1 MILTE
6 KQIQDM
12 TQAMYEQDQD
22 TPDSTSEDYLVRRSI
37 LNAGIGFW
45 EVFNGTD
52 WASLYTTLA
61 ENSTGGETTVAT
73 GDTQSDCPTAL
84 VRIGSYIKLTDG
96 TNKVV
101 YVRKTPQEAADLVA
115 AGSTSKF
122 FWISGKPNAYKINWN
137 PEIPEEYD
145 GWTISYPYYKK
156 ALQFSATTDIADA
169 SDHLFLV
176 HYLLSLLYKN
186 DDPGKSR
193 EQFDIANAL
202 IQQMKRTND
211 ISILD
216 YRDNEIGI
224 GFGL

>member
-156 ALQFSATTDIADA
+156 ASQFSAPTDVADA
-169 SDHLFLV
+169 PDHLFLV
-176 HYLLSLLYKN
+176 HYLLSWLYKN

-202 IQQMKRTND
+202 IQQMKKTND

-216 YRDNEIGI
+216 YLDNEVGI